1 MMRDARRICKFA
13 KKRRWLKLLPSAPV
27 GLDLRTG
34 KMACLVPGGLG
45 LACLQKASKFFDG
58 NFQILDDGT
67 EGFALASTLA
77 HQDHHTC
84 LIGSPDIKWRD
95 YRSDARKMKPILSA
109 TRTRSFAVAEGSFGV
124 TQRSRWV
131 LSECP
136 LWGWVDRLR
145 REWRRTTL
153 WPREYFHAFVNG
165 RALRVTSGQGGAENM
180 IAAFVSLLEDY
191 REAMG
196 HGGPRQSCILA
207 DFRQRG
213 APVKLF
219 TRPDEDG
226 FGQHHVHTLVSVD
239 EFGDVEVGG
248 DGGEHVGV
256 VAGEMFFCNQKIDH
270 LADGERGAGV

>member
-1 MMRDARRICKFA
+1 
-13 KKRRWLKLLPSAPV
+13 
-27 GLDLRTG
+27 
-34 KMACLVPGGLG
+34 
-45 LACLQKASKFFDG
+45 
-58 NFQILDDGT
+58 
-67 EGFALASTLA
+67 
-77 HQDHHTC
+77 
-84 LIGSPDIKWRD
+84 
-95 YRSDARKMKPILSA
+95 MKSILSA
-109 TRTRSFAVAEGSFGV
+109 TRTRSFAVAKGSFGG

-145 REWRRTTL
+145 REWRRTTQ
-153 WPREYFHAFVNG
+153 WPREYFPHLRQWSRFACDIRARWG
-165 RALRVTSGQGGAENM
+165 RKHDSRLR
-180 IAAFVSLLEDY
+180 SLFEDY
-191 REAMG
+191 WEAMG

-256 VAGEMFFCNQKIDH
+256 VAGEMLFCNQKIDH
-270 LADGERGAGV
+270 FADGERGAGI